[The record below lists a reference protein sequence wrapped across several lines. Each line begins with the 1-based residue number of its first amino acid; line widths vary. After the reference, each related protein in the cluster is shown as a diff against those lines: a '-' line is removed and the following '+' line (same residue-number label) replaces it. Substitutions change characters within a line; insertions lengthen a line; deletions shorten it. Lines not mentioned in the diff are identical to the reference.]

1 MKVNKIRVLIVS
13 EQVLFRQGIE
23 RSLSGI
29 ADIEIS
35 GTTGVNAL
43 MLSAIDIMPPDVV
56 LVDIDTTSGIGLQL
70 AHNVKLRLPNIGV
83 VVMTSSLDDAQP
95 FQAIKAQASAYLSKE
110 ITADELV
117 YTIRRVAHGEYPINE
132 SLITK
137 PELAEQ
143 VLRQFQEPSWG
154 GVADGF
160 MSTLTSKEK
169 EVLTYIS
176 QGYSNKQV
184 ADKLNNSTQT
194 IKNHVASIMRKLNA
208 NARTEAVVTGIRQG
222 LIHIS

>member
-29 ADIEIS
+29 ADIETS

-70 AHNVKLRLPNIGV
+70 AHNLKLRLPNIGV
-83 VVMTSSLDDAQP
+83 IVMTSSLDDTQP

-110 ITADELV
+110 ATADELV

-132 SLITK
+132 SLTTK
-137 PELAEQ
+137 PTLAEQ

-154 GVADGF
+154 GAAEGF
-160 MSTLTSKEK
+160 MSPLTSKEK

-184 ADKLNNSTQT
+184 ADKLDNSTQT

-208 NARTEAVVTGIRQG
+208 NARTEAVVVGIRQG
-222 LIHIS
+222 LIHI

>member
-1 MKVNKIRVLIVS
+1 MEVNKIRVLIVS
-13 EQVLFRQGIE
+13 EQALFRQGIE

-70 AHNVKLRLPNIGV
+70 AHDVKLRLPNIGV
-83 VVMTSSLDDAQP
+83 VVMTSSLDDTLP

-110 ITADELV
+110 ATADELV
-117 YTIRRVAHGEYPINE
+117 YTIRHVAHGEYPINE
-132 SLITK
+132 SLTAK
-137 PELAEQ
+137 PKLAEQ
-143 VLRQFQEPSWG
+143 VLRQFQELSWG
-154 GVADGF
+154 SAAEGF
-160 MSTLTSKEK
+160 MSPLTSKEK

-184 ADKLNNSTQT
+184 ADKLDNSTQT

-208 NARTEAVVTGIRQG
+208 NARTEAVVVGIRKG

>member
-29 ADIEIS
+29 ADIEIT

-83 VVMTSSLDDAQP
+83 VVMTSSLDDTQP
-95 FQAIKAQASAYLSKE
+95 FQAIKSQASAYLSKE
-110 ITADELV
+110 VTADELV

-132 SLITK
+132 SLTTK
-137 PELAEQ
+137 PTLAEQ

-154 GVADGF
+154 GAAEGF
-160 MSTLTSKEK
+160 MSPLTSKEK

-184 ADKLNNSTQT
+184 ADKLDNSTQT

-208 NARTEAVVTGIRQG
+208 NARTEAVVVGIRQG
-222 LIHIS
+222 LIHI